1 MQPFSLFPVGDNEK
15 VTFRVFKGFQILSK
29 LLSLASTQRSLSSL
43 SATSLLG
50 IRAESTNN
58 QISPLPDRTLSN
70 ICKTIVIA
78 LNLKDEMA
86 NVNYVINISN
96 KCLTP
101 VIERM
106 NQILRFE
113 EISVRLGSTNLPN
126 SANLTN
132 STFSVSDDILSDLMG
147 VICTVLDKIRTSN
160 TENINGSDNI
170 DAALDFI
177 SLIIS
182 VGTIDLIGEKLK
194 RIRTSIDD
202 APDTCLFLI
211 NTASTISVI
220 CHLLKKFENQSS
232 CHIVKQHFT
241 QACEQNDFAAIIPV
255 VYTVLVLSGS
265 QLEPRPTIFDGS
277 QFGDEEREMSL
288 LKKDS
293 MNRLPLRLAKV
304 TYVCLQSIN
313 ACFGLGMSLEHFAE
327 PQMTIH
333 LFRHIFNYLLWH
345 LIRTDENNNILKYKN
360 YEINEKS
367 NLQKQ
372 QYLQTVGFNEL
383 ETDILLEL
391 MQLIG
396 HFCIGS
402 KERQDFLATG
412 VQPTVLAQ
420 LCALPFSFFN
430 EPKKRNVLLPTL
442 FVICYENESN
452 ISYLEGLD
460 MSRALLQE
468 VIDND
473 EMNKSPI
480 FGKEGIVKKLN
491 VEV

>member
-1 MQPFSLFPVGDNEK
+1 M
-15 VTFRVFKGFQILSK
+15 
-29 LLSLASTQRSLSSL
+29 
-43 SATSLLG
+43 
-50 IRAESTNN
+50 
-58 QISPLPDRTLSN
+58 SPLPDRTLSN
-70 ICKTIVIA
+70 ICRIIVTA
-78 LNLKDEMA
+78 LNPIE
-86 NVNYVINISN
+86 NTSYVINMAN

-101 VIERM
+101 VLDRM
-106 NQILRFE
+106 NQILRVE
-113 EISVRLGSTNLPN
+113 EMSIRIGSSNMGSSN
-126 SANLTN
+126 INQQ
-132 STFSVSDDILSDLMG
+132 FSVSDDILSELMG
-147 VICTVLDKIRTSN
+147 VICTVLDKVRMNSSESEHTS
-160 TENINGSDNI
+160 SMDPSSI

-177 SLIIS
+177 SMIIS

-194 RIRTSIDD
+194 RIRSSIDD
-202 APDTCLFLI
+202 APDTCSFLI

-220 CHLLKKFENQSS
+220 CHLLKKFKNQSS
-232 CHIVKQHFT
+232 CNIVKQHFT
-241 QACEQNDFAAIIPV
+241 QACEQNDLAAIIPV

-293 MNRLPLRLAKV
+293 MNRLPLNLAKV

-313 ACFGLGMSLEHFAE
+313 ACFGLGMSLERFAE
-327 PQMTIH
+327 PGMTIH

-345 LIRTDENNNILKYKN
+345 LIRTDENNNILRYTDNKQK
-360 YEINEKS
+360 KLQS
-367 NLQKQ
+367 LQLQKHSSNI
-372 QYLQTVGFNEL
+372 FNEL

-402 KERQDFLATG
+402 KERQNFLASG

-442 FVICYENESN
+442 FVICFENEDN
-452 ISYLEGLD
+452 ISYLE
-460 MSRALLQE
+460 
-468 VIDND
+468 N
-473 EMNKSPI
+473 
-480 FGKEGIVKKLN
+480 F
-491 VEV
+491 

>member
-1 MQPFSLFPVGDNEK
+1 M
-15 VTFRVFKGFQILSK
+15 
-29 LLSLASTQRSLSSL
+29 
-43 SATSLLG
+43 
-50 IRAESTNN
+50 
-58 QISPLPDRTLSN
+58 
-70 ICKTIVIA
+70 
-78 LNLKDEMA
+78 
-86 NVNYVINISN
+86 
-96 KCLTP
+96 
-101 VIERM
+101 
-106 NQILRFE
+106 
-113 EISVRLGSTNLPN
+113 RLGSVQVSN
-126 SANLTN
+126 SNMAN
-132 STFSVSDDILSDLMG
+132 STFSASDDILSELMG
-147 VICTVLDKIRTSN
+147 VICTVLDKIRCSNSSTSDN
-160 TENINGSDNI
+160 TENNVVTENGQNSNI

-182 VGTIDLIGEKLK
+182 VGTVDLIGEKLK
-194 RIRTSIDD
+194 RIRSSIDD
-202 APDTCLFLI
+202 APDTCSFLI

-220 CHLLKKFENQSS
+220 CYLLKKFDGISS
-232 CHIVKQHFT
+232 CNLVKQHFT

-293 MNRLPLRLAKV
+293 MNFLPLNLAKV
-304 TYVCLQSIN
+304 TYVSLQSAN
-313 ACFGLGMSLEHFAE
+313 ACFGLSMNLERFAE
-327 PQMTIH
+327 PQMSIH

-345 LIRTDENNNILKYKN
+345 LIRTDETNNILKYNDDGVSKSFNNSFKN
-360 YEINEKS
+360 SKTSKNKQNLQNLKS
-367 NLQKQ
+367 NTSQR
-372 QYLQTVGFNEL
+372 FNEL

-402 KERQDFLATG
+402 RERQDFLASG

-442 FVICYENESN
+442 FVICFENEEN
-452 ISYLEGLD
+452 MRYLENLD
-460 MSRALLQE
+460 MSRALLKE

-473 EMNKSPI
+473 EMKNSPI
-480 FGKEGIVKKLN
+480 FASEDKNFWENVKLDGM
-491 VEV
+491 

>member
-1 MQPFSLFPVGDNEK
+1 
-15 VTFRVFKGFQILSK
+15 
-29 LLSLASTQRSLSSL
+29 
-43 SATSLLG
+43 
-50 IRAESTNN
+50 
-58 QISPLPDRTLSN
+58 
-70 ICKTIVIA
+70 
-78 LNLKDEMA
+78 MA
-86 NVNYVINISN
+86 
-96 KCLTP
+96 
-101 VIERM
+101 
-106 NQILRFE
+106 
-113 EISVRLGSTNLPN
+113 
-126 SANLTN
+126 N
-132 STFSVSDDILSDLMG
+132 STFSVSDDILSELMG
-147 VICTVLDKIRTSN
+147 VICTVLDKIRCNSSENT
-160 TENINGSDNI
+160 TENNAVAENNQNSNI

-177 SLIIS
+177 SMLIS

-194 RIRTSIDD
+194 RIRSSIDD
-202 APDTCLFLI
+202 APDTCSFLI

-220 CHLLKKFENQSS
+220 CHLLKKFDGLSS
-232 CHIVKQHFT
+232 CNLVKQHFT

-293 MNRLPLRLAKV
+293 MNFLPLNLAKV
-304 TYVCLQSIN
+304 TYVSLQSVN
-313 ACFGLGMSLEHFAE
+313 ACFGLGMKLERFAE

-345 LIRTDENNNILKYKN
+345 LIRTDETNNILKINTTNSKTSKN
-360 YEINEKS
+360 KQ
-367 NLQKQ
+367 NLKNLKNNTSQR
-372 QYLQTVGFNEL
+372 FNEL

-402 KERQDFLATG
+402 RERQNFLASG

-442 FVICYENESN
+442 FVICFENEEN
-452 ISYLEGLD
+452 TRYLESLD
-460 MSRALLQE
+460 MSRALLEE
-468 VIDND
+468 VIDDD
-473 EMNKSPI
+473 EMRNSPI
-480 FGKEGIVKKLN
+480 FASQSKNFWEDVKLDGM
-491 VEV
+491 